1 MRLLPDAYPFDPA
14 SFPTLIFSMF
24 LTLPVSDRAG
34 SASQRAVRTS
44 AAKWIPLVVAIV
56 SLFSGPASADPLSTP
71 PLGGE
76 EHGQFFESLQ
86 LLDPATAALPP
97 LPARVPATPL
107 QLDDEA
113 TTKLPPGLTADSW
126 MWELTA
132 DSLSLP
138 QQGPPPVREV
148 PPLTGWARIVA
159 KATAALLAAGA
170 VMALA
175 VLMSLTQRR

>member
-1 MRLLPDAYPFDPA
+1 
-14 SFPTLIFSMF
+14 MF

-44 AAKWIPLVVAIV
+44 AAKWIPLLVAIV

-138 QQGPPPVREV
+138 RQGPPPVREV